1 MIVRFWTQPCRAY
14 RNQQIAFLI
23 LTLNF
28 LIPATS
34 YLVAP
39 HIAVDQIH
47 TFSATVG
54 APAYGATEDSH
65 MWRFLA
71 VADVMTLGFLCL
83 LLLLNV
89 RRWRPVLLPLCFLK
103 ASCVVAAAYIG
114 LFQYR
119 HAFFWMPVLLDSV
132 TVLAMWFFT
141 TRAMRQ
147 LVFFRDDELVPRPSF
162 ATMDGEPMNW
172 SAMERSWL
180 VAIAEAMFP
189 PQPAPAGE
197 EGEGTAV
204 PEPGG
209 RDLERQLEELRRGLP
224 GLQRLG
230 LRFAVA
236 LVIALGPR
244 AVGSW
249 RPFCRLSLEQR
260 GRALATLGASDRF
273 VVREMAVLLKMM
285 VAMARELDPAFR
297 QALGW
302 GRGKPVQ
309 VKGGVPWAS

>member
-54 APAYGATEDSH
+54 APAYEATEDSH

-103 ASCVVAAAYIG
+103 GSCVVAAAYIG

-119 HAFFWMPVLLDSV
+119 HAFFWLPVLLDSV

-162 ATMDGEPMNW
+162 ATMDGQPMHW
-172 SAMERSWL
+172 TAMERRWL

-189 PQPAPAGE
+189 ESAPAGE
-197 EGEGTAV
+197 EEGAE
-204 PEPGG
+204 PEG
-209 RDLERQLEELRRGLP
+209 RALERQLEELRRGLP

-236 LVIALGPR
+236 LVVALGPR

-249 RPFCRLSLEQR
+249 RPFNRQPVEQR
-260 GRALATLGASDRF
+260 GRALAALGASDRF

-297 QALGW
+297 EGLGW
-302 GRGKPVQ
+302 GRGEPVQ
-309 VKGGVPWAS
+309 VKEGVPWAS